1 MSLVTTKTKMADES
15 DEPREL
21 KSCRLEEVSFTPVP
35 SQTNIY
41 GLAKISSPGERN
53 KVLLASLCGSVI
65 CLEFTEKVLGA
76 STSDVSF
83 TYIPGKLAV
92 AICDFQTML
101 RFPKGPFGSDF
112 CTRAYI
118 CIHINKLGHN
128 DSVFVVVYT

>member
-15 DEPREL
+15 DETREL

-65 CLEFTEKVLGA
+65 CLELTEKVLGA

-92 AICDFQTML
+92 AICDF
-101 RFPKGPFGSDF
+101 
-112 CTRAYI
+112 
-118 CIHINKLGHN
+118 HN
-128 DSVFVVVYT
+128 YVMVL